1 MIFFDRKWIWLQ
13 ELEKL
18 SLYTDVRIELGTI
31 ENCRT
36 IPRCEDIE
44 LYRSSINEITLI
56 IEIKRKINKEN
67 KKNKP
72 ISYPRTE
79 TVTRESPLN
88 FLSAESCAISGNLT
102 GRALYTNTVDRG
114 QSFQFLTAGYMG
126 YRRRLL
132 SPRMGSRYNRSKAVH

>member
-36 IPRCEDIE
+36 IHRCEDIE

-67 KKNKP
+67 TKKINLILTQELKQLLESLRLIFSPVKVVPYLEISLVEHFIP
-72 ISYPRTE
+72 ILWIEDKVFNS
-79 TVTRESPLN
+79 
-88 FLSAESCAISGNLT
+88 
-102 GRALYTNTVDRG
+102 
-114 QSFQFLTAGYMG
+114 
-126 YRRRLL
+126 
-132 SPRMGSRYNRSKAVH
+132 